1 MATSKKV
8 ASKYSPAM
16 EQAIR
21 DEPVLNQAVAER
33 LAASFGPDFTGR
45 MVIAKISNM
54 KLPYQ
59 RKAAVTKTGEPVE
72 QKAALVAEI
81 SGIVSAN
88 LDGLEKA
95 PKPALQA
102 LRDYLAG

>member
-1 MATSKKV
+1 MAKEIK
-8 ASKYSPAM
+8 SKYSPAM

-54 KLPYQ
+54 KLPYE
-59 RKAAVTKTGEPVE
+59 RKQPTTKTGEPVE

-81 SGIVSAN
+81 SKIVGAN
-88 LDGLEKA
+88 LDGLDKA
-95 PKPALQA
+95 PKPVLQA
-102 LRDYLAG
+102 LRDHVAAA